1 MPIINVNHASI
12 YYEEL
17 GSGNKVILSS
27 QKSFFSGCFQQL
39 LGQPPYDYHVFLI
52 TMRGSGRS
60 EHVYTDFDRDWGTIW
75 AEDVHAIAKK
85 MGFPKF
91 IYTGIS
97 HGGFPGWNLAVTH
110 PEALEALIAVSG
122 VPFFV
127 APYIIYPSTEQEID
141 ALVGN
146 REKLQGMAWSAQL
159 PASIRSARLDKRT
172 SNMRESLD
180 NLLQTKKEE
189 FRIFPR
195 KIFEHINS
203 EEDLYLLLGRVRTPT
218 LIINGLWD
226 GASTPELAIKAARAI
241 PGSKLIF
248 WEQAEHST
256 PDECPQVIARE
267 VDHYLRN
274 YQFEFNGFGM
284 ELT

>member
-1 MPIINVNHASI
+1 MPIINVNDADL
-12 YYEEL
+12 YYEEF
-17 GSGNKVILSS
+17 GSGNKIILSS

-39 LGQPPYDYHVFLI
+39 LGQEPYEYHVYLI
-52 TMRGSGRS
+52 TMRGAGKSA
-60 EHVYTDFDRDWGTIW
+60 HVYDDFDRYWGTVW
-75 AEDVHAIAKK
+75 AEDVLGFAQK
-85 MGFPKF
+85 MGIPKF

-110 PEALEALIAVSG
+110 PEVLKAMIAVSG

-127 APYIIYPSTEQEID
+127 APFIIHPSSEQDID
-141 ALVGN
+141 ALIGN

-159 PASIRSARLDKRT
+159 PVSDPSTRLEKRT

-195 KIFEHINS
+195 KIFENLNS
-203 EEDLYLLLGRVRTPT
+203 EEDLYRLLGRVRTPT

-284 ELT
+284 KLT